1 MHDATFPH
9 PQTRGSVAAV
19 VVLVSTLSALVLA
32 ALVTVVPVQLGGVAL
47 LALLLAVVGMVAG
60 AYLEGGVR

>member
-19 VVLVSTLSALVLA
+19 VLLGATLGALVLA

-47 LALLLAVVGMVAG
+47 LAVLLGVVGVVAG
-60 AYLEGGVR
+60 VVVEGGAR